1 MFVWI
6 GSLKEHFSWTRNPHL
21 FGIFYVQLAFGVT
34 ISYIWLG
41 LNERLFQG
49 KVSGVFVLL
58 FISKLRTSFIVI
70 LDGSCFMLNEISW
83 ICCKPWCV
91 LLNEKLFVS
100 YMWSTATITAIA
112 LAHGGVSPY
121 YFKFFFFFHISFIA
135 RLAIWHWPKKNWN
148 KYDFRLT
155 LSWRFSVFFFF
166 FDARP

>member
-6 GSLKEHFSWTRNPHL
+6 GSLKEQFSWTRNPHL

-49 KVSGVFVLL
+49 KVSGVSVLL
-58 FISKLRTSFIVI
+58 FISELRTSFIVI

-83 ICCKPWCV
+83 ICCKPWWV
-91 LLNEKLFVS
+91 LLNEKLFVT

-121 YFKFFFFFHISFIA
+121 DFNFIFSSSIFYSKVSNMT
-135 RLAIWHWPKKNWN
+135 LMQKKLKYIW
-148 KYDFRLT
+148 L
-155 LSWRFSVFFFF
+155 
-166 FDARP
+166 